1 MILSLKKRIRTIC
14 LLYWTIRYLS
24 FHQVIWRCRRW
35 LRHYLPI
42 SFRQS
47 LLGPIHG
54 IKEDFRPLFR
64 GLHDINDCEKL
75 HPKVE
80 QAAHRAAGYKNKR
93 FTYLNHEHV
102 FNGSVDWATLDVSQ
116 LWRYH
121 LHYFDIVQDL
131 LLVSASGQ
139 QDSAWHT
146 FKELADSWIDSNPL
160 GNGDGWHP
168 YTISLRLVNWIHA
181 LYEWQDRI
189 NSDPGFQ
196 LKIID
201 SIADQAGYLFDDLEM
216 DVRGNHLI
224 KNLKTMVFVSVAFRF
239 VKAEQ
244 FLKRALTFLKIETA
258 EQILPDG
265 GHFERN
271 PGYHLTVLKDYL
283 DIGLLL
289 QRNGNRQYDWIDGA
303 ISRMASWAIKIQT
316 PDGKLPTLKDTTW
329 STLEPSVEEILDV
342 AATYLNDLTL
352 KKSLDSGIYPILLF
366 GVEEENPFEESPV
379 IQLPVNSIAL
389 EDSGFFVFKSGNGQ
403 DFLVVDAGKPC
414 PDYLPAHAHAD
425 MFSFELYV
433 GGERVFVDSGV
444 YEYTA
449 GKWRDY
455 FRSTRAHNSVEISGK
470 DQSEVWGS
478 FRVARRSVPIG
489 TKWHFDERVQWI
501 QSQHDGYT
509 RLPEKIIHRRS
520 VIVFI
525 EGIWIFI
532 DELFGKGE
540 VSASSFLHLHPDFT
554 YTRRK
559 PNQWS
564 LSGTMTPIWIT
575 TFQGPKTWVN
585 KDVEKPV
592 IQGWFSESFNQ
603 KVANEVLTL
612 SGTNHVPTRFGYAI
626 SKNSPV
632 SIEIGTVTESTLALF
647 VKGLENEYRVGI
659 NDLGVNINK

>member
-1 MILSLKKRIRTIC
+1 MILSLKKRIRNIC
-14 LLYWTIRYLS
+14 LLYWTVRHLS
-24 FHQVIWRCRRW
+24 LHQVIWRCRRW

-75 HPKVE
+75 QPNVK
-80 QAAHRAAGYKNKR
+80 QAARRASGYKNKR
-93 FTYLNHEHV
+93 FTFLNHEHI
-102 FNGSVDWATLDVSQ
+102 FNVSVDWATLDVSQ

-131 LLVSASGQ
+131 LLVSASGR

-189 NSDPGFQ
+189 HSDPDFQ
-196 LKIID
+196 SKIMA
-201 SIADQAGYLFDDLEM
+201 SIADQAGYLFNDLEM

-239 VKAEQ
+239 AKSDQ
-244 FLKRALTFLKIETA
+244 CLKRALTLLKIETA

-271 PGYHLTVLKDYL
+271 PGYHLAVLKDYL

-289 QRNGNRQYDWIDGA
+289 QRNGNRQYDWLDGA

-329 STLEPSVEEILDV
+329 STREPSVEEILCV
-342 AATYLNDLTL
+342 AATYLNEPTL
-352 KKSLDSGIYPILLF
+352 KKSPDSGIYPILLF
-366 GVEEENPFEESPV
+366 GINEENLFGESPV
-379 IQLPVNSIAL
+379 LQPVNSIAL
-389 EDSGFFVFKSGNGQ
+389 EDSGFFVLKDGNGQ
-403 DFLVVDAGKPC
+403 DFIVVDAGKPC

-425 MFSFELYV
+425 MFSFELYID
-433 GGERVFVDSGV
+433 GERVFVDSGV

-455 FRSTRAHNSVEISGK
+455 FRSTRAHNSVEINGK
-470 DQSEVWGS
+470 DQSEVWAS
-478 FRVARRSVPIG
+478 FRVARRSAPIG
-489 TKWHFDERVQWI
+489 TKWQFDKGVQWI

-525 EGIWIFI
+525 EGIWIFV

-540 VSASSFLHLHPDFT
+540 VSANSYLHLYPDFI
-554 YTRRK
+554 YTPREL
-559 PNQWS
+559 NQWS
-564 LSGTMTPIWIT
+564 VSGTRTPIWIT
-575 TFQGPKTWVN
+575 TFNEAKAWVN
-585 KDVEKPV
+585 KGVEKPV
-592 IQGWFSESFNQ
+592 IQGWFSKSFNQ

-612 SGTNHVPTRFGYAI
+612 NVTNHVPIRFGYAI

-632 SIEIGTVTESTLALF
+632 SIEIRNMTRSELSLF
-647 VKGLENEYRVGI
+647 VKGSKNGYSFGI
-659 NDLGVNINK
+659 NDLGVSINK